1 MINNALKMAGEPS
14 LVLGIFCAAN
24 GVWPILNISDNVLD
38 DDELMIWGVVSHS
51 LHHHST
57 HA

>member
-24 GVWPILNISDNVLD
+24 GVWPILNISDSR
-38 DDELMIWGVVSHS
+38 VVIAVHS
-51 LHHHST
+51 N
-57 HA
+57 AE